1 MLLLF
6 TGFTIPVI
14 YGTAAGS
21 NAPQTGVAV
30 GTFVPAPE
38 VIMMVL
44 PIQNVVA
51 LNLPIGQT
59 PPVIVPPWALV

>member
-6 TGFTIPVI
+6 TGFTIPVTQGI
-14 YGTAAGS
+14 AAGS
-21 NAPQTGVAV
+21 NAPQTGSAF

-38 VIMMVL
+38 VIMLSL
-44 PIQNVVA
+44 PIQNVIV
-51 LNLPIGQT
+51 LNLPIGQA